1 MWVWTG
7 LGIGTIFPA
16 TMGKKK
22 PVRKPSQEAQE
33 NLSCSPNPV
42 VKIRE
47 RLLQVLAQETSV
59 SPLMLPD
66 VLDDLLGL
74 ISSQL
79 EDVIP
84 DPDVEVALSPGHLR
98 DQMLEW
104 GYRREDISE
113 EDVDRILS
121 RLVRE
126 MSQGFP
132 GIAP

>member
-1 MWVWTG
+1 M
-7 LGIGTIFPA
+7 
-16 TMGKKK
+16 
-22 PVRKPSQEAQE
+22 
-33 NLSCSPNPV
+33 
-42 VKIRE
+42 KIRE

-98 DQMLEW
+98 EQMLEW
-104 GYRREDISE
+104 GYRREDLSE

>member
-1 MWVWTG
+1 
-7 LGIGTIFPA
+7 
-16 TMGKKK
+16 MGKKK
-22 PVRKPSQEAQE
+22 QVRKPSQEAQE
-33 NLSCSPNPV
+33 SLSFSPNPA

-84 DPDVEVALSPGHLR
+84 DPDVEVAMSPGHLR

-104 GYRREDISE
+104 GYRREDLSE

>member
-22 PVRKPSQEAQE
+22 QVRKPSQEAQE
-33 NLSCSPNPV
+33 NLSCFPNPV
-42 VKIRE
+42 VKIRD

-104 GYRREDISE
+104 GYRREDLSE

-126 MSQGFP
+126 MSQGFL